1 MCDLWS
7 QAQQHGGSMDY
18 RWTGRRG
25 YKEDRGQNLAS
36 FHLGQSQNGGPQP
49 GGPGALHL
57 LPGSAATLRRE
68 AGPQFPNS
76 EACT

>member
-25 YKEDRGQNLAS
+25 YKEDSGQNLAS

-49 GGPGALHL
+49 VGPRKKESADSTPPDFLQGCREGDPSL
-57 LPGSAATLRRE
+57 LSL
-68 AGPQFPNS
+68 
-76 EACT
+76 